1 MKSLFI
7 SIFFLLLSHFTCFSQ
22 QNFILSG
29 TIKDKKGEP
38 LPGAGVY
45 VSGYKIATATDNNG
59 RYSLSLKPG
68 NYDILVQLI
77 GFKALNKNILIV
89 DKSVEQHI
97 VLEESAIQ
105 LSDVTIKPDP
115 DRQYYI
121 NVFKNMFIGQT
132 VNAAACKIINPEILR
147 INFDKAERLLSVST
161 DQFLI
166 IENKALGYR
175 IKYLIN
181 AFEYDYK
188 SRIVYYEGFPTYEDL
203 QGSNSRKQKWAKKR
217 LIAYRG
223 SPQHFFKSMF
233 DGTINAEGF
242 EIYKLIRTDNK
253 NRPSDSVINA
263 NIKRLT
269 AGTPNFIQDVK
280 AGDSLNKWV
289 RLRKEPKKMAVL
301 NQSKL
306 LTDTLVK
313 PYNSAIKSINF
324 SDVLYVVYK
333 NETEAPEFT
342 NLLGM
347 SVSRPMNLEN
357 TQVSLINLQ
366 VAPVYFFRNGGI
378 YNPKSMLY
386 EGYWAWEK
394 IADSV
399 PMDYQTTEKQP

>member
-1 MKSLFI
+1 MKSLFL
-7 SIFFLLLSHFTCFSQ
+7 FVFCLLAAKLCFSQ
-22 QNFILSG
+22 QNFTLSG
-29 TIKDKKGEP
+29 IVKDQKGEP

-59 RYSLSLKPG
+59 HYTLSLKPG
-68 NYDILVQLI
+68 NYDILVQII
-77 GFKALNKNILIV
+77 GFKASNKNVLIV
-89 DKSVEQHI
+89 DKNVEQHI
-97 VLEESAIQ
+97 VLEESITQ
-105 LSDVTIKPDP
+105 LSEVTIKPDP

-121 NVFKNMFIGQT
+121 DIFKNMFIGQT
-132 VNAAACKIINPEILR
+132 VNAEACKIINPEILR
-147 INFDKAERLLSVST
+147 VNFDKKERVLTVST

-181 AFEYDYK
+181 AFEYDY
-188 SRIVYYEGFPTYEDL
+188 STRIVYYEGYPTYEDL
-203 QGSNSRKQKWAKKR
+203 KGSTARKQKWAKKR

-223 SPQHFFKSMF
+223 SPQHFFKSIF
-233 DGTINAEGF
+233 DGTSNAEGF
-242 EIYKLIRTDNK
+242 EIFKLIRTDNT
-253 NRPSDSVINA
+253 NRPSDSLINA

-269 AGTPNFIQDVK
+269 AGTPNFVKDIK

-289 RLRKEPKKMAVL
+289 RLRKEPKKIAIL
-301 NQSKL
+301 NQAKI

-313 PYNSAIKSINF
+313 PFNSAIKSINF
-324 SDVLYVVYK
+324 TDVLYVVYK
-333 NETEAPEFT
+333 NETESPEFT
-342 NLLGM
+342 NRIGM
-347 SVSRPMNLEN
+347 SVSRPMSLEN

-399 PMDYQTTEKQP
+399 PMDYQMTEK